1 MAEFHMRL
9 ILTINS
15 RFNLLLRPE
24 NYLVGENPS
33 YSVPK
38 EVWFLCDLMQSL
50 DLGQENLFL
59 QPGDRCPARP
69 LKGEFTKFH

>member
-1 MAEFHMRL
+1 M
-9 ILTINS
+9 
-15 RFNLLLRPE
+15 LLRPE

-59 QPGDRCPARP
+59 QPGDRCPAKP
-69 LKGEFTKFH
+69 LKGGVHQISLRVIRLDEIHSNN